1 MNQRGDFRARMFGA
15 ECAIHNNVQSAISEI
30 ENISGTGAAI
40 DLAYDFFNDKIV
52 LEFEIGEKF
61 FRRESTILFKKSLES
76 GKARY
81 HVKFI
86 NYTERE
92 RQELHSAIVTFE
104 ASRNKD
110 NFYLDNE

>member
-1 MNQRGDFRARMFGA
+1 MNKREDFRARMFGL
-15 ECAIHNNVQSAISEI
+15 ECAIHNHIHSAISEI

-40 DLAYDFFNDKIV
+40 DLAYDFFNNKIT

-61 FRRESTILFKKSLES
+61 FKRESEIIFKKSLES
-76 GKARY
+76 GKVRY

-92 RQELHSAIVTFE
+92 REELHSSLVTYE
-104 ASRNKD
+104 ASRNAD
-110 NFYLDNE
+110 NN